1 MKRWCTALWIGV
13 LVLGTAW
20 AQDQTQEQ
28 SLAQTLDQVRQAQDA
43 LARQLEALKSQEQ
56 QASQACWQRFAVNDC
71 LAQVRRQA
79 RQAREPLRA
88 QLLALQSQERELK
101 LAQREQR
108 LQER

>member
-1 MKRWCTALWIGV
+1 MKRWCCTGVWIG
-13 LVLGTAW
+13 LLALGPAW
-20 AQDQTQEQ
+20 AQDH
-28 SLAQTLDQVRQAQDA
+28 AQNQNLDQVRQAQDA
-43 LARQLEALKSQEQ
+43 LAHQLEALRSQER